1 MIFAPRRRAPGM
13 GECLR
18 RLKLP
23 SPRQRAPGIGVCLR
37 RLKLPSPRRRA
48 PRPCA
53 SGVATLC
60 RTLSFGTVL
69 QDAACEAP
77 ADLPRPKKPALL
89 SRSKIVITQGWQGR
103 TKIIRLQYN
112 NCSQVVSAH

>member
-1 MIFAPRRRAPGM
+1 MQEAAPLSSA
-13 GECLR
+13 CL
-18 RLKLP
+18 
-23 SPRQRAPGIGVCLR
+23 SPEASRSADTAKAGKSRSAAQLA
-37 RLKLPSPRRRA
+37 
-48 PRPCA
+48 RPCA
-53 SGVATLC
+53 SGAATLC

-69 QDAACEAP
+69 QEAACEAP